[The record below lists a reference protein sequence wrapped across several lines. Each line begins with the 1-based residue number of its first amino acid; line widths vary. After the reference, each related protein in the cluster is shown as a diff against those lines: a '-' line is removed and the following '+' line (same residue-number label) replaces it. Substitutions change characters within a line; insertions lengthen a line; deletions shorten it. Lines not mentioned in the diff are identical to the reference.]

1 MSDNI
6 TINIKKSL
14 VVTVLVIIA
23 VFLIVIL
30 IIQAAKPT
38 IKASDLVGKYQNN
51 DITNAFMGIAEQGI
65 VFFEFPSDSPTPL
78 TALNGI
84 FHLKDWD
91 LNAEEYSFDYN
102 RENVSY
108 KGTNYIVYLKFT
120 KKNEAVKCQITSETE
135 TGEKSGSAIFYK

>member
-38 IKASDLVGKYQNN
+38 IKSLR
-51 DITNAFMGIAEQGI
+51 F
-65 VFFEFPSDSPTPL
+65 
-78 TALNGI
+78 
-84 FHLKDWD
+84 
-91 LNAEEYSFDYN
+91 
-102 RENVSY
+102 
-108 KGTNYIVYLKFT
+108 
-120 KKNEAVKCQITSETE
+120 
-135 TGEKSGSAIFYK
+135 SG